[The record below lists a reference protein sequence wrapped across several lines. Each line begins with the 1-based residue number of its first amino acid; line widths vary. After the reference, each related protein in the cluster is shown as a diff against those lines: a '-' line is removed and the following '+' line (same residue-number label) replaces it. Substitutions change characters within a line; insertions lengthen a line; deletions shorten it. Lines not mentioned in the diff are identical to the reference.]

1 MSLTRLYQNSILK
14 SQIRVYDIKSGNFK
28 KFYLSLHKIVKMNF
42 SGPLPH
48 YVLAS
53 QIGDVKH
60 PEQKIK
66 YLKSKGEISSLIRGL
81 YLQKNSKYSKF
92 QIANVLYGP
101 SYVTGI
107 TVLSWLGWISERAV
121 TIHSATIKRG
131 KSVDTPVGRFEYFH
145 LNTDVFHFGIQ
156 HYNFG
161 PEMSCIMASPTKA
174 LYDHILMTPN
184 LQFSGKLD
192 LLTYLEDDLRMDTDL
207 IKELDI
213 KLLEQLMDFGEKKR
227 QITILYNLVKTHI

>member
-1 MSLTRLYQNSILK
+1 M
-14 SQIRVYDIKSGNFK
+14 
-28 KFYLSLHKIVKMNF
+28 HKIVKMNF
-42 SGPLPH
+42 SGPIPH

-53 QIGDVKH
+53 QLGDVKH

-145 LNTDVFHFGIQ
+145 LNTEVFHFGIQ

-161 PEMSCIMASPTKA
+161 PGMSCIMASPTKA

-207 IKELDI
+207 IKEIDI

-227 QITILYNLVKTHI
+227 QITILYNLVKTYL